1 MNTRI
6 SSNCTT
12 RKSDRVQNYK
22 SMKALLYVHYFRIIL
37 RRFILHTYFTLSW
50 YLYIYNTVPLKKK
63 KEKKNVYT
71 KQQWS
76 LWYLTASLLRH
87 LWNVIMH
94 QYHWTITIPSGWS
107 SSWRNN
113 EQPDRYFLETYPFQ
127 LTMPCNHSMEHHS
140 NLNVSLII
148 TWGSLCVHVS
158 CLLMTIALI
167 TAVCCYPLNQPLKS
181 NNVAE

>member
-1 MNTRI
+1 M
-6 SSNCTT
+6 
-12 RKSDRVQNYK
+12 YK
-22 SMKALLYVHYFRIIL
+22 IIKVWRL
-37 RRFILHTYFTLSW
+37 FYTFITSALSW
-50 YLYIYNTVPLKKK
+50 EGSYYILISLFHDICISTIQSHSKKRK
-63 KEKKNVYT
+63 KKNVYT

-76 LWYLTASLLRH
+76 LWCLTASLLRH

-94 QYHWTITIPSGWS
+94 QYHWTITIPSEWS

-140 NLNVSLII
+140 DLNVSLII
-148 TWGSLCVHVS
+148 TRGSHCVHVS

-181 NNVAE
+181 NNVAG